1 MSLSRR
7 DFIKSMAILGSMRYL
22 SPALNLLAEGETPNY
37 YDNYLLA
44 LETPFTAPMNEH
56 FEAITSGHTIGLILY
71 DLKRSRLLTALS
83 AEKPLPVAS
92 AFKAGLLI
100 YFVDQID
107 AEVWGGVPVEYWDAT
122 TKIDVPEEFRDSWGQ
137 HHPILRTLYQTIV
150 QSDNVATGT
159 ALAYVAQAHGR
170 TDAVAM
176 FNDWAM
182 DTVGISQLSGLSAW
196 QNGLESDISFVDGR
210 FIGNQTSINSQLVT
224 FDNMMTPR
232 DLGLFY
238 VWMLSHLDDAQ
249 QTVCKDLLSTIFAN
263 RGANLER
270 LAQQFEGVS
279 YSKNGSLGTD
289 AGYVVSDAGILDLPD
304 GQQFLL
310 VVDSVDPN
318 DNILSIVPELFE
330 ELHKVLAGHY
340 DELLH
345 SRHYEGITPDELKAI
360 YLAHLQQAYTQQ
372 SDNAENLGQY
382 RYGFII
388 PEGVQVYRHPDE
400 SKKLHN
406 PIIKSTRFGVH
417 LLMQGAMVRYVDVDA
432 DWVELMPDDDRDN
445 VRSRL
450 GVQMFVKRED
460 IWAISLDY
468 AQPIPYLIHADIT
481 SEDKYIVINVG
492 ARELVAFEGAT
503 PILRVPIVLN
513 PDATPRGAQVIT
525 SKWFARSMQPWAPG
539 VPFTCFFGND
549 GFALHGSPWQRWSS
563 TVNQETIMGR
573 TSAGCVNVPD
583 WMITVGD
590 TTRPAD
596 ELLFRWVGGMEN
608 QRELV
613 FDYPSKTYPAIR
625 IFAVD
630 YLHNLRNYYMPA
642 NLVAQGIT
650 WDSVATAMESIPL
663 QAPDSFFV

>member
-7 DFIKSMAILGSMRYL
+7 DFIKSMAILGSLHYL
-22 SPALNLLAEGETPNY
+22 SPALDLLAKSEITNY
-37 YDNYLLA
+37 YEDYLSA
-44 LETPFTAPMNEH
+44 LETPYTAPMNEH
-56 FEAITSGHTIGLILY
+56 FETVTSGHTVGIILY
-71 DLKRSRLLTALS
+71 DLKKSRLMTALAS
-83 AEKPLPVAS
+83 EKPLPVAS
-92 AFKAGLLI
+92 AFKAGLLM

-107 AEVWGGVPVEYWDAT
+107 AEVWGHVPVEYWNANSKDEL
-122 TKIDVPEEFRDSWGQ
+122 PEAVRDSWKQ
-137 HHPILRTLYQTIV
+137 HRAILRTLYQTIV
-150 QSDNVATGT
+150 LSDNVATGT
-159 ALAYVAQAHGR
+159 VMSYVAKSQGG
-170 TDAVAM
+170 TDAVVM
-176 FNDWAM
+176 FNDWARN
-182 DTVGISQLSGLSAW
+182 TVGISQLSGLSAW
-196 QNGLESDISFVDGR
+196 QNGLETDMSFVDDR
-210 FIGNQTSINSQLVT
+210 YTGNQTSINSQLVN

-238 VWMLSHLDDAQ
+238 VWMLSNMDEAQ
-249 QTVCKDLLSTIFAN
+249 QQVCKALLSTIFAN

-304 GQQFLL
+304 GRQFLL
-310 VVDSVDPN
+310 IVESVDPQ
-318 DNILSIVPELFE
+318 DNVLSIVPELFE
-330 ELHKVLAGHY
+330 ELYKVLAGHY

-345 SRHYEGITPDELKAI
+345 SRHYEGITKEELKAI
-360 YLAHLQQAYTQQ
+360 YLAHLQQAYIQQ
-372 SDNAENLGQY
+372 HDATDSLGQY
-382 RYGFII
+382 RYGFVI
-388 PEGVQVYRHPDE
+388 PEGVQVYSRPNE
-400 SKKLHN
+400 SDTLHN

-417 LLMQGAMVRYVDVDA
+417 LLMQGAMVRYINVDS
-432 DWVELMPDDDRDN
+432 DWVELMPDDARDN

-450 GVQMFVKRED
+450 GVRMFVKRED
-460 IWAISLDY
+460 VWSISLDY
-468 AQPIPYLIHADIT
+468 AQPIPYLINDVPA
-481 SEDKYIVINVG
+481 EDKYIVINVG
-492 ARELVAFEGAT
+492 ARELAAFEGAT

-513 PDATPRGAQVIT
+513 PDATPRGAQIIT

-539 VPFTCFFGND
+539 VPFTSFFGKE

-590 TTRPAD
+590 ITRPAD

-613 FDYPSKTYPAIR
+613 FDYPSTANPALR
-625 IFAVD
+625 IFSVD

-642 NLVAQGIT
+642 NLVDQGIT
-650 WDSVATAMESIPL
+650 WDGVAEAMESIPL

>member
-7 DFIKSMAILGSMRYL
+7 DFIKSIAVLGSMHYL
-22 SPALNLLAEGETPNY
+22 SPALDLLAQGETINHY
-37 YDNYLLA
+37 ENYLSA
-44 LETPFTAPMNEH
+44 LETPYTAPMNEH
-56 FEAITSGHTIGLILY
+56 FEAVASGHTIGIILY
-71 DLKRSRLLTALS
+71 DLKKSRLLTALS
-83 AEKPLPVAS
+83 SEKPLPIAS
-92 AFKAGLLI
+92 AFKAGLLM
-100 YFVDQID
+100 YFVDQVD
-107 AEVWGGVPVEYWDAT
+107 VDVWGHVPVEYWNANSKD
-122 TKIDVPEEFRDSWGQ
+122 DMPEAVRDSWRQ
-137 HHPILRTLYQTIV
+137 HRAILRTLYQTIV
-150 QSDNVATGT
+150 LSDNVATGT
-159 ALAYVAQAHGR
+159 VMSYVAKLQGR
-170 TDAVAM
+170 ADAVTM
-176 FNDWAM
+176 FNDWAR

-196 QNGLESDISFVDGR
+196 QNGIESDMSFVDDR
-210 FIGNQTSINSQLVT
+210 FTGNQTSINSQLVN

-238 VWMLSHLDDAQ
+238 VWMLSNMSDIQ
-249 QTVCKDLLSTIFAN
+249 QQVCKQLLSTIFAN

-279 YSKNGSLGTD
+279 YSKNGSLSTD
-289 AGYVVSDAGILDLPD
+289 AGYVVSDAGIIDLPD
-304 GQQFLL
+304 GRQFLL
-310 VVDSVDPN
+310 IVESVDPQ

-330 ELHKVLAGHY
+330 ELYKVLSGHY

-345 SRHYEGITPDELKAI
+345 SRHYDGITSDELKAI

-372 SDNAENLGQY
+372 HDTLDSLGQY

-388 PEGVQVYRHPDE
+388 PEGVQVYSRPDE
-400 SKKLHN
+400 SDSLHN

-432 DWVELMPDDDRDN
+432 DWVELMPDDARDN

-450 GVQMFVKRED
+450 GVQMYLKRED
-460 IWAISLDY
+460 VWAISLDY
-468 AQPIPYLIHADIT
+468 AQPIPYLLNDVP

-503 PILRVPIVLN
+503 PILRIPIVLN
-513 PDATPRGAQVIT
+513 PDATPRGAQIIT

-539 VPFTCFFGND
+539 VPFTSFFGSE
-549 GFALHGSPWQRWSS
+549 GFALHGSPWQRWSL

-583 WMITVGD
+583 WMITVGEL
-590 TTRPAD
+590 TRPAD
-596 ELLFRWVGGMEN
+596 ELLFRWVGGMEH

-613 FDYPSKTYPAIR
+613 FDYPSSAYPALR
-625 IFAVD
+625 IFSVD
-630 YLHNLRNYYMPA
+630 TLHNLRNYYMPA
-642 NLVAQGIT
+642 NLVEQGIT
-650 WDSVATAMESIPL
+650 WDGVAEAMESIPL